1 MDFNEVE
8 YILSEANLSTMLKRD
23 PEREANYRRDL
34 KTIKSGEKSNA
45 KPENK
50 IRAKILK
57 RDLYRYDTKSDLMHQ
72 ETEKE
77 LESKRREVEKDNIE
91 KITADNENFKKSV
104 ENFLHKNISQD
115 FKATKTDIR
124 NFNAAIHGNGPD
136 NSERWKR
143 VMIKALAIKPWQ
155 QNTEE
160 KLSEKRTKEYLNKLG
175 YREAEKMIGEK
186 MTAERKTYGAQG
198 NYVTVSAKDYN
209 VLAKNMPETYQEK
222 KDGAN
227 KIVSRSDARKFN
239 LTELS
244 KSNDFWFITDN
255 GAKTVITFK
264 SVERNGGTQLH
275 QITDVQT
282 SSKNFKSNYKDR
294 PGETR
299 YIAVIRGDHIKG
311 LIAPYI
317 KKPYSEEQDSH
328 KDPVRWEAEQNRKAQ
343 SNSGWISYK
352 GVNYG
357 PVDIK
362 INGKNYKFPKIMT
375 EGEWARCMQIL
386 AKVYRKG
393 NV

>member
-8 YILSEANLSTMLKRD
+8 YILSEVNLTTMLKRD

-34 KTIKSGEKSNA
+34 KAIKKGERANA
-45 KPENK
+45 KPEDAR
-50 IRAKILK
+50 RAKFLK
-57 RDLYRYDTKSDLMHQ
+57 RDLYRYNTKSDLIHQ
-72 ETEKE
+72 KTEDE
-77 LESKRREVEKDNIE
+77 LEGERKKAEDDNIE
-91 KITADNENFKKSV
+91 KITSADENFKKSV
-104 ENFLHKNISQD
+104 ENFLHKNISRD
-115 FKATKTDIR
+115 FNPTNGDLR
-124 NFNAAIHGNGPD
+124 NFNAAIHGKGPEFP
-136 NSERWKR
+136 ERWKK
-143 VMIKALAIKPWQ
+143 VMVKSLAIKPWQ

-160 KLSEKRTKEYLNKLG
+160 KLTEKRTKEYLNKLG
-175 YREAEKMIGEK
+175 YKETEK
-186 MTAERKTYGAQG
+186 MTGERNTYGAQG

-209 VLAKNMPETYQEK
+209 VLVKNMPEAYQEK
-222 KDGAN
+222 SDGAN
-227 KIVSRSDARKFN
+227 KIVNRSDARKFN

-255 GAKTVITFK
+255 GAKTFVTFK

-275 QITDVQT
+275 QITDVQNT
-282 SSKNFKSNYKDR
+282 SRNFKSNYKDK
-294 PGETR
+294 PDETR

-317 KKPYSEEQDSH
+317 KRPCPEGYKNPAYWEEEQN
-328 KDPVRWEAEQNRKAQ
+328 KKAQ

-357 PVDIK
+357 PINIK
-362 INGKNYKFPKIMT
+362 INGKTYKFPKIMT

-386 AKVYRKG
+386 ASIYRKN